1 MGLALFLGGLISPS
15 SSLLLLLL
23 LFSSSSSRLKL
34 LLLLLFLLLGGLKSL
49 TPLLLLLLLLLLLS
63 LLLLKLLVRL
73 LLRLLLTSPPSP
85 LSLLVGLKSSSFSLL
100 FTVSQLPVFPS
111 ILIFFFF
118 PNEELLG
125 LLEEEANCFIC
136 FFISL

>member
-23 LFSSSSSRLKL
+23 LFSSSSSLLKL
-34 LLLLLFLLLGGLKSL
+34 LLLLLFLLLGGLKSP
-49 TPLLLLLLLLLLLS
+49 TPLLLLLLLS

-85 LSLLVGLKSSSFSLL
+85 LSLLVGLKSSSVSLL

-136 FFISL
+136 FFYFTV

>member
-23 LFSSSSSRLKL
+23 LFSSSSSLLKL
-34 LLLLLFLLLGGLKSL
+34 LLLLLLLLLGGLKSL
-49 TPLLLLLLLLLLLS
+49 TPLLL

-85 LSLLVGLKSSSFSLL
+85 LSLLVGLKSSSVSLL

-136 FFISL
+136 FFYFTV